1 MSNPLK
7 YSTSTPTGALRHD
20 TLGAGVASIQ
30 YDENWNS
37 GATPNSLTAYYLIYE
52 PVNANT
58 AVRIYAPSNAA
69 ELIKLQ
75 QSKGGSS
82 TTEAG
87 ALLYLSN
94 NGYYPANKILNNIV
108 TDGLVVN
115 LDSRTATSY
124 PRSGTNWLDLSGEGN
139 DSSLINSPTFNS
151 NGFLEFDG
159 VNDYVSL
166 PSSIATALNGGTEAS
181 VCIWIKLNN
190 QSNGVGDT
198 GIIQLSGYTSGNGNL
213 YFYSNGYTYLDIFRT
228 SRVEQVFLNSSVKAT
243 YWHLLTVTTTS
254 GTNGWKCYINN
265 TLKKQAT
272 GDSTVS
278 VNNSIHGGL
287 SLGENSGGRY
297 TYGDIASCYI
307 YDKALTISEINQN
320 YYQGPIV
327 TNNLVFALDASNLV
341 SFEQGTTAAFS
352 LTGSSGAAAGD
363 GVLTNGVGFS
373 DVANGAWDF
382 DGVDDTILSSYT
394 LPSGDKTLEFWVNYN
409 TLASSGGGGYSLMGV
424 QQVNAYLYSGIQ
436 SNGSGYSYAGNTG
449 GAYSYTFSASTWYHI
464 ATVMDNGTTRHYVN
478 GIQVAT
484 KAYTV
489 ANASTIGVSIGAINS
504 QHEMDALIPITR
516 IYNRALTAAEVEQ
529 NYNANIKKFT

>member
-7 YSTSTPTGALRHD
+7 YSTTTPTGALRHD

-30 YDENWNS
+30 YDQNWNS
-37 GATPNSLTAYYLIYE
+37 GVKYGYTGVDGTAYYLVYE
-52 PVNANT
+52 PVEGT
-58 AVRIYAPSNAA
+58 AVRVYAPINSSQ
-69 ELIKLQ
+69 LIRLA
-75 QSKGGSS
+75 QSKGSS
-82 TTEAG
+82 ETTESG
-87 ALLYLSN
+87 ALTWLSA
-94 NGYYPANKILNNIV
+94 NGYYPVNRVLDNIV
-108 TDGLVVN
+108 TDDLVLY

-124 PRSGTNWLDLSGEGN
+124 PLSGTTWLDLSGTGADWTIPSDVFN
-139 DSSLINSPTFNS
+139 SSTGVMNYASDQSSLTPPAALQSTTDLTVEVLYKPNTGGIYTGCCDTIFGRYDFRFFQIGASLYAMIGFDDG
-151 NGFLEFDG
+151 NGTRVYQHPAYTVSYDRWHHVLAIRRDNRYIIWIDG
-159 VNDYVSL
+159 VEKYNTTY
-166 PSSIATALNGGTEAS
+166 GT
-181 VCIWIKLNN
+181 
-190 QSNGVGDT
+190 
-198 GIIQLSGYTSGNGNL
+198 
-213 YFYSNGYTYLDIFRT
+213 
-228 SRVEQVFLNSSVKAT
+228 
-243 YWHLLTVTTTS
+243 
-254 GTNGWKCYINN
+254 
-265 TLKKQAT
+265 
-272 GDSTVS
+272 
-278 VNNSIHGGL
+278 GL
-287 SLGENSGGRY
+287 SLWDPSETYYLSTTRQTNVDYSSCRIY
-297 TYGDIASCYI
+297 TKGLSD
-307 YDKALTISEINQN
+307 SEILQN

-327 TNNLVFALDASNLV
+327 TDDLVFALDASNLS
-341 SFEQGTTAAFS
+341 SFEPGTTAAYS

-373 DVANGAWDF
+373 NVANGTWDF

-424 QQVNAYLYSGIQ
+424 QQVNAYLYTGIQ